1 MLFIIKMSNYN
12 IISRQN
18 YGLVKGAQIMPRKG
32 ENIYK
37 RKDGRWEG
45 RFRKYRDANGKIKYG
60 YVYAR
65 SYTEVKIKLNKI
77 KQEITIPAESGTTD
91 IIVRTFSEVV
101 KEWIT
106 YKTPLLKESSVAKY
120 TNIIN
125 LHLLPFF
132 HEQTMQSIS
141 VQRLEEFYKKLLL
154 KVTPKGTLLAPKTT
168 LDILSVMKSIL
179 VYANTKK
186 YLQYLPPLRFE
197 CRPLVKKLVIL
208 SERNQ
213 KILSSYLCLHLTYRN
228 LGILICMYTGIR
240 LGEICALTWEDI
252 SLTEGSIYI
261 DKTIQRVQKEHNG
274 KKTMLIIATPKTPSS
289 IRTIPIPNQLLQI
302 IKSSELPQKGYLLTG
317 STEKYIEPRT
327 YQYHFKKLLQ
337 RCKIPETNFHALRHT
352 FATRCVELGFDIKT
366 LSEILGHSSINITL
380 NRYVHPSFDLK
391 KQNMNKMNE
400 LISFR

>member
-1 MLFIIKMSNYN
+1 
-12 IISRQN
+12 
-18 YGLVKGAQIMPRKG
+18 MPRKG

-77 KQEITIPAESGTTD
+77 KQEITIPAESGTAD

-213 KILSSYLCLHLTYRN
+213 KILSSYICLHLTYRK
-228 LGILICMYTGIR
+228 LGFHICMYTGNHQQ
-240 LGEICALTWEDI
+240 EYSPLT
-252 SLTEGSIYI
+252 
-261 DKTIQRVQKEHNG
+261 
-274 KKTMLIIATPKTPSS
+274 
-289 IRTIPIPNQLLQI
+289 
-302 IKSSELPQKGYLLTG
+302 
-317 STEKYIEPRT
+317 
-327 YQYHFKKLLQ
+327 
-337 RCKIPETNFHALRHT
+337 
-352 FATRCVELGFDIKT
+352 
-366 LSEILGHSSINITL
+366 
-380 NRYVHPSFDLK
+380 
-391 KQNMNKMNE
+391 
-400 LISFR
+400 

>member
-1 MLFIIKMSNYN
+1 
-12 IISRQN
+12 
-18 YGLVKGAQIMPRKG
+18 MPRKW
-32 ENIYK
+32 
-37 RKDGRWEG
+37 RKTFTKEKMVAGRDVSANTETL
-45 RFRKYRDANGKIKYG
+45 NGKIKYG

-77 KQEITIPAESGTTD
+77 KQEITIPAESGTAD

-186 YLQYLPPLRFE
+186 ISAIFAA
-197 CRPLVKKLVIL
+197 
-208 SERNQ
+208 
-213 KILSSYLCLHLTYRN
+213 SS
-228 LGILICMYTGIR
+228 
-240 LGEICALTWEDI
+240 
-252 SLTEGSIYI
+252 
-261 DKTIQRVQKEHNG
+261 
-274 KKTMLIIATPKTPSS
+274 
-289 IRTIPIPNQLLQI
+289 
-302 IKSSELPQKGYLLTG
+302 
-317 STEKYIEPRT
+317 
-327 YQYHFKKLLQ
+327 F
-337 RCKIPETNFHALRHT
+337 
-352 FATRCVELGFDIKT
+352 
-366 LSEILGHSSINITL
+366 
-380 NRYVHPSFDLK
+380 
-391 KQNMNKMNE
+391 
-400 LISFR
+400 

>member
-77 KQEITIPAESGTTD
+77 KQEITIPAESGTAD

-141 VQRLEEFYKKLLL
+141 VQRLEEFYKK
-154 KVTPKGTLLAPKTT
+154 TA
-168 LDILSVMKSIL
+168 SES
-179 VYANTKK
+179 NTKRNSLSAQNNTGYSFGNEIHSGLCK
-186 YLQYLPPLRFE
+186 Y
-197 CRPLVKKLVIL
+197 KKI
-208 SERNQ
+208 SA
-213 KILSSYLCLHLTYRN
+213 IFAASS
-228 LGILICMYTGIR
+228 
-240 LGEICALTWEDI
+240 
-252 SLTEGSIYI
+252 
-261 DKTIQRVQKEHNG
+261 
-274 KKTMLIIATPKTPSS
+274 
-289 IRTIPIPNQLLQI
+289 
-302 IKSSELPQKGYLLTG
+302 
-317 STEKYIEPRT
+317 
-327 YQYHFKKLLQ
+327 F
-337 RCKIPETNFHALRHT
+337 
-352 FATRCVELGFDIKT
+352 
-366 LSEILGHSSINITL
+366 
-380 NRYVHPSFDLK
+380 
-391 KQNMNKMNE
+391 
-400 LISFR
+400 

>member
-77 KQEITIPAESGTTD
+77 KQEITIPAESGTAD

-186 YLQYLPPLRFE
+186 YL
-197 CRPLVKKLVIL
+197 
-208 SERNQ
+208 
-213 KILSSYLCLHLTYRN
+213 
-228 LGILICMYTGIR
+228 
-240 LGEICALTWEDI
+240 
-252 SLTEGSIYI
+252 
-261 DKTIQRVQKEHNG
+261 
-274 KKTMLIIATPKTPSS
+274 
-289 IRTIPIPNQLLQI
+289 
-302 IKSSELPQKGYLLTG
+302 
-317 STEKYIEPRT
+317 
-327 YQYHFKKLLQ
+327 
-337 RCKIPETNFHALRHT
+337 
-352 FATRCVELGFDIKT
+352 
-366 LSEILGHSSINITL
+366 
-380 NRYVHPSFDLK
+380 
-391 KQNMNKMNE
+391 
-400 LISFR
+400 

>member
-77 KQEITIPAESGTTD
+77 KQEITIPAESGTAD

-252 SLTEGSIYI
+252 SLTEGSIYCNYA
-261 DKTIQRVQKEHNG
+261 RVKSYIGYKAVLMTVKPYKENNDYYMVNFRDG
-274 KKTMLIIATPKTPSS
+274 KKRLRRRIHRIVAYHFLLPLMPKGIDFTKCEVHHWRGKENNEARYLS
-289 IRTIPIPNQLLQI
+289 ICIFKEQHERYDRIRRGI
-302 IKSSELPQKGYLLTG
+302 IKYCAK
-317 STEKYIEPRT
+317 
-327 YQYHFKKLLQ
+327 
-337 RCKIPETNFHALRHT
+337 
-352 FATRCVELGFDIKT
+352 
-366 LSEILGHSSINITL
+366 
-380 NRYVHPSFDLK
+380 HPVRWLFTDLAA
-391 KQNMNKMNE
+391 
-400 LISFR
+400 

>member
-1 MLFIIKMSNYN
+1 M
-12 IISRQN
+12 SRQCKAFPCN
-18 YGLVKGAQIMPRKG
+18 ASK
-32 ENIYK
+32 N
-37 RKDGRWEG
+37 
-45 RFRKYRDANGKIKYG
+45 FIKNC
-60 YVYAR
+60 
-65 SYTEVKIKLNKI
+65 S
-77 KQEITIPAESGTTD
+77 ESNT
-91 IIVRTFSEVV
+91 
-101 KEWIT
+101 
-106 YKTPLLKESSVAKY
+106 
-120 TNIIN
+120 
-125 LHLLPFF
+125 
-132 HEQTMQSIS
+132 
-141 VQRLEEFYKKLLL
+141 
-154 KVTPKGTLLAPKTT
+154 KGTLLAPKTT

-302 IKSSELPQKGYLLTG
+302 IKNKWASSKRISSDRFHREIYRAPYVSVSFQKASSE
-317 STEKYIEPRT
+317 
-327 YQYHFKKLLQ
+327 
-337 RCKIPETNFHALRHT
+337 
-352 FATRCVELGFDIKT
+352 
-366 LSEILGHSSINITL
+366 
-380 NRYVHPSFDLK
+380 
-391 KQNMNKMNE
+391 M
-400 LISFR
+400 